1 MNNNIIRYLRAFII
15 GSSFLVVLPFIS
27 KVASLDE
34 SDMNYTYKTYS
45 FIAPLYLGVMNMVS
59 LYLADQFDLS
69 LRERFLLI
77 GTISPLIVASF
88 AYLTDKYNFTQP
100 EWIGYAVRLWFK
112 HFLTFNVAIFLIEKY
127 IMI

>member
-15 GSSFLVVLPFIS
+15 GSSFVVILPFIS

-34 SDMNYTYKTYS
+34 DDMNYTYQTYS
-45 FIAPLYLGVMNMVS
+45 FIAPLYLGIMNMIS
-59 LYLADQFDLS
+59 LYLADQFNLS
-69 LRERFLLI
+69 LRERYLLI

-88 AYLTDKYNFTQP
+88 AYLTGKYNFNQT
-100 EWIGYAVRLWFK
+100 EWISYAVRLWVK
-112 HFLTFNVAIFLIEKY
+112 HFLTFNVVIFLIEKY